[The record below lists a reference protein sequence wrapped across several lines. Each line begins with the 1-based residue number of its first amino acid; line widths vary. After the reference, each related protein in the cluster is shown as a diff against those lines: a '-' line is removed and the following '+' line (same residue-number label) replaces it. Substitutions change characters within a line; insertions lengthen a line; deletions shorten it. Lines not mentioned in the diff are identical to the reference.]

1 MIQSCANAQNNF
13 TPRGL
18 TPMKT
23 DIIFLVIAACLTLA
37 IILGIMLLPSSGV
50 KSKERD
56 FSDL

>member
-1 MIQSCANAQNNF
+1 
-13 TPRGL
+13 
-18 TPMKT
+18 MKT

-37 IILGIMLLPSSGV
+37 IVLGIMLLPSSGV